1 MTSDQWLSVRVA
13 RKSAETADIVTLELV
28 DPDGGMLPEFSAGA
42 HIDVELPGG
51 YIRQYSLCNSPQER
65 HRYLI
70 GVLNDRAGRGGSRSV
85 HENVRETDIVRIGL
99 PRNLFALADDASRS
113 LLLAGGIGVT
123 PILCMA
129 EELSRRGEDF
139 AMHYCTRSV
148 ERTAFRDRIRSSAY
162 AERVQIHFDDGLPQ
176 QRLDMA
182 ALLSQPEDGTHLYVC
197 GPNGFLDAVLNI
209 ATACGWKGSHIH
221 FERFAAASAD
231 VGSETSFDVVI
242 ASSGQTVRVPAGRSA
257 VDTLADAGFVIPV
270 ACQQGA
276 CGTCLTR
283 VLHGE
288 PDHRDVFMTPE
299 EHAMNDRFTPCCSR
313 SKTDLLVLDL

>member
-1 MTSDQWLSVRVA
+1 MTSNQWLSVRVA

-42 HIDVELPGG
+42 HIDMELPGG

-85 HENVRETDIVRIGL
+85 HENVRETDIVRIGV
-99 PRNLFALADDASRS
+99 PRNFFALADDAFRS

-123 PILCMA
+123 PILSMA
-129 EELSRRGEDF
+129 EELSRRGANF

-148 ERTAFRDRIRSSAY
+148 EKTAFLDRIRSSAY
-162 AERVQIHFDDGLPQ
+162 AERVQIHLDDGGLE
-176 QRLDMA
+176 QRLDMD
-182 ALLSQPEDGTHLYVC
+182 ALLSQPDDGTHLYVC
-197 GPNGFLDAVLNI
+197 GPTGFLDTVLQI
-209 ATACGWKGSHIH
+209 AKTSGWKDCHIH

-231 VGSETSFDVVI
+231 VVSETPFDVVI
-242 ASSGQTVRVPAGRSA
+242 ASSGQTVRVPAGRSV
-257 VDTLADAGFVIPV
+257 VDALGDAGFVIPV

-283 VLHGE
+283 VLDGE